1 MGLWDQAILNDVE
14 EKSRRLPFRLRLP
27 LGLERGHGQLQDI
40 NFVCAIPWAVSGA
53 HLPSRRARASG
64 RHFALNIENEDRL
77 FPELVDP
84 QRRSGGAPTSHMG
97 CVGATDAVSCDA
109 AQCAGGPG
117 SNLFRSC
124 LFLLDFRADCTGR
137 QERHVRVSP
146 SSLDSTASTQPVPL
160 GTRHNHTPVGLCLAA
175 AQSVV
180 AAQVVQGVRLD
191 VCAER
196 GTAGKVPPVSCFGV
210 RDDGAVAQG
219 AVPSLASL
227 VAIA

>member
-14 EKSRRLPFRLRLP
+14 EKSRRLPFRLHLP

-109 AQCAGGPG
+109 AQCAGGPQG
-117 SNLFRSC
+117 QNCSARVCSC
-124 LFLLDFRADCTGR
+124 WICAPTAQGGR
-137 QERHVRVSP
+137 NAMCGCLPHRW
-146 SSLDSTASTQPVPL
+146 TQLQVP
-160 GTRHNHTPVGLCLAA
+160 NLCLS
-175 AQSVV
+175 AQ
-180 AAQVVQGVRLD
+180 
-191 VCAER
+191 
-196 GTAGKVPPVSCFGV
+196 PHP
-210 RDDGAVAQG
+210 
-219 AVPSLASL
+219 
-227 VAIA
+227 

>member
-14 EKSRRLPFRLRLP
+14 EKSRRLPFRLHLP

-53 HLPSRRARASG
+53 HLPSRLARASG

-124 LFLLDFRADCTGR
+124 LFLLDLRADCTGR

-160 GTRHNHTPVGLCLAA
+160 GTTTPVGLFGCGTIRCCGASCSGCSARCLRRARDRR
-175 AQSVV
+175 QSPS
-180 AAQVVQGVRLD
+180 RLLLRR
-191 VCAER
+191 ARRR
-196 GTAGKVPPVSCFGV
+196 GCGSRGSP
-210 RDDGAVAQG
+210 
-219 AVPSLASL
+219 
-227 VAIA
+227 